1 MCGWRRFAMNIFAR
15 YETMDPYI
23 LLSAVNLKLRD
34 HYDSLEELCATHE
47 IDQAILEQR
56 LKDLGYKYD
65 REQNQFKG

>member
-1 MCGWRRFAMNIFAR
+1 
-15 YETMDPYI
+15 MDPYI

-34 HYDSLEELCATHE
+34 HYSSLEDLCATHE
-47 IDQAILEQR
+47 IDQAILEKR